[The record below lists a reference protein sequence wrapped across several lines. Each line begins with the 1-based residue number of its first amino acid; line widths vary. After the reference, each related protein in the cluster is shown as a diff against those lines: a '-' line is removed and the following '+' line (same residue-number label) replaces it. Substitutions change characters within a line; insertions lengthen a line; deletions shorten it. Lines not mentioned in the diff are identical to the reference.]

1 MTHKL
6 LTHPQRYQ
14 HRTHLRSLMGFY
26 VLINTLLLLLLS
38 FIKYSLPL
46 KLEMIYKFSL
56 SLNILYLLN
65 FPFNAEEA
73 IVLFT
78 RNQKECVSDNSANFA
93 FIN

>member
-1 MTHKL
+1 MIHKL

-26 VLINTLLLLLLS
+26 VLINTLLLLS
-38 FIKYSLPL
+38 FIKYSIPL

-78 RNQKECVSDNSANFA
+78 RNQKECVSDNSANFT

>member
-1 MTHKL
+1 MIHKL

-26 VLINTLLLLLLS
+26 VLINTLLLS

-56 SLNILYLLN
+56 SLNILYLLD

>member
-1 MTHKL
+1 MTHKS

-14 HRTHLRSLMGFY
+14 HQTYLQSLMGFY
-26 VLINTLLLLLLS
+26 VLINTLLS

-46 KLEMIYKFSL
+46 KLAMIYKFSL
-56 SLNILYLLN
+56 SLNILYLLD

-73 IVLFT
+73 IVLIAI
-78 RNQKECVSDNSANFA
+78 NQKKCVGDNTANFV

>member
-1 MTHKL
+1 MTHKS

-26 VLINTLLLLLLS
+26 VLINTLLLS

-56 SLNILYLLN
+56 NLNILYLLD

>member
-1 MTHKL
+1 MIHKL

-26 VLINTLLLLLLS
+26 VLINTLLLLS
-38 FIKYSLPL
+38 FIKYSIPL

-56 SLNILYLLN
+56 SINILYLLN

>member
-1 MTHKL
+1 MIHKL

-26 VLINTLLLLLLS
+26 VLINTLLLLS
-38 FIKYSLPL
+38 FIKYSIPL

-78 RNQKECVSDNSANFA
+78 RNQKECVSDNSANFV

>member
-6 LTHPQRYQ
+6 LTHPHRYQ

-26 VLINTLLLLLLS
+26 VLINTLLLY

-46 KLEMIYKFSL
+46 KLAMIYKFSL

-73 IVLFT
+73 IVLIA
-78 RNQKECVSDNSANFA
+78 RNQKECVSDNSANFV

>member
-26 VLINTLLLLLLS
+26 VLINTLLLLS
-38 FIKYSLPL
+38 FIKYLLPL

>member
-26 VLINTLLLLLLS
+26 VLINTLLLS

>member
-1 MTHKL
+1 MIHKL

-26 VLINTLLLLLLS
+26 VLINTLLLLS
-38 FIKYSLPL
+38 FIKYSIPL

>member
-26 VLINTLLLLLLS
+26 VLINTLLLY

-46 KLEMIYKFSL
+46 KLAMIYKFSL

-73 IVLFT
+73 IVLIT
-78 RNQKECVSDNSANFA
+78 RNQKECISDISANFV

>member
-1 MTHKL
+1 MNHKL

-26 VLINTLLLLLLS
+26 VLINTLLLLS

>member
-26 VLINTLLLLLLS
+26 VLINTLLLLS
-38 FIKYSLPL
+38 FIKYSIPL